1 MLTIG
6 CHLSKRRGYLE
17 MAKEAAS
24 INANTFQYFTR
35 SPRGSEQAALDEKD
49 VAAYLAFAKEHG
61 IHDALAYAPYD
72 ADPATDKMN
81 ERDFALMVYSEDL
94 ARLAE
99 VDGSLYLIRPG
110 SRLNISVEE
119 GLADVADAL
128 NKIITPSM
136 KTCVLLDTMAGE
148 GTQVGTS
155 FEQLAAIIAKVE
167 HPEHVGVCFD
177 CAGVWAEG
185 YDIVGDLDGVLEE
198 FDRTIGLNKLKAV
211 HLNDATHE
219 RGSHVDRHARI
230 GEGKIGFDA
239 LAALVNHPKLAG
251 VPFYLEE
258 PDSTSLDSRR
268 PTRGRSPARQLHHE
282 KASAESI
289 LGAGLLSLGK
299 WRSGKTASACGGRER
314 RKAHRKPAA
323 PARSPGPGRER
334 PQQDGRLRRG
344 AQKLLPRG
352 PGSTRKSA
360 GPRRPPGRD
369 GPGEPPVR
377 QPRGPRRRAPPRGE
391 PCVTSCD
398 RAPQWVAARPGRPAP
413 RHPPPTA
420 PASGCCWASSRCRPE
435 RAGAHGLE
443 ALRPK
448 ERPRRP
454 ERRFAE
460 ARKRQRG
467 CPLASEPPP
476 LAAAWA
482 HQPKRQ
488 RRPTPEQEL
497 ALALPPSPG
506 YRSCGP
512 RWRGAR

>member
-110 SRLNISVEE
+110 SRLDISVEE

-155 FEQLAAIIAKVE
+155 FEQLAAIIAKVD

-198 FDRTIGLNKLKAV
+198 FDRVIGLDRLHAI
-211 HLNDATHE
+211 HLNDSMNA
-219 RGSHVDRHARI
+219 RGSHKDRHARI
-230 GEGKIGFDA
+230 ES
-239 LAALVNHPKLAG
+239 L
-251 VPFYLEE
+251 PFYFL
-258 PDSTSLDSRR
+258 
-268 PTRGRSPARQLHHE
+268 
-282 KASAESI
+282 
-289 LGAGLLSLGK
+289 
-299 WRSGKTASACGGRER
+299 
-314 RKAHRKPAA
+314 
-323 PARSPGPGRER
+323 
-334 PQQDGRLRRG
+334 
-344 AQKLLPRG
+344 
-352 PGSTRKSA
+352 
-360 GPRRPPGRD
+360 
-369 GPGEPPVR
+369 
-377 QPRGPRRRAPPRGE
+377 
-391 PCVTSCD
+391 
-398 RAPQWVAARPGRPAP
+398 
-413 RHPPPTA
+413 
-420 PASGCCWASSRCRPE
+420 
-435 RAGAHGLE
+435 
-443 ALRPK
+443 
-448 ERPRRP
+448 
-454 ERRFAE
+454 F
-460 ARKRQRG
+460 
-467 CPLASEPPP
+467 
-476 LAAAWA
+476 
-482 HQPKRQ
+482 
-488 RRPTPEQEL
+488 
-497 ALALPPSPG
+497 
-506 YRSCGP
+506 
-512 RWRGAR
+512 

>member
-185 YDIVGDLDGVLEE
+185 YDIVGDLDGVL
-198 FDRTIGLNKLKAV
+198 
-211 HLNDATHE
+211 LNDATHE

-258 PDSTSLDSRR
+258 PDSTLVIYERDV
-268 PTRGRSPARQLHHE
+268 ARFQ
-282 KASAESI
+282 
-289 LGAGLLSLGK
+289 
-299 WRSGKTASACGGRER
+299 
-314 RKAHRKPAA
+314 
-323 PARSPGPGRER
+323 
-334 PQQDGRLRRG
+334 
-344 AQKLLPRG
+344 
-352 PGSTRKSA
+352 
-360 GPRRPPGRD
+360 
-369 GPGEPPVR
+369 
-377 QPRGPRRRAPPRGE
+377 
-391 PCVTSCD
+391 
-398 RAPQWVAARPGRPAP
+398 
-413 RHPPPTA
+413 
-420 PASGCCWASSRCRPE
+420 
-435 RAGAHGLE
+435 E
-443 ALRPK
+443 AYK
-448 ERPRRP
+448 
-454 ERRFAE
+454 
-460 ARKRQRG
+460 G
-467 CPLASEPPP
+467 
-476 LAAAWA
+476 
-482 HQPKRQ
+482 
-488 RRPTPEQEL
+488 
-497 ALALPPSPG
+497 
-506 YRSCGP
+506 
-512 RWRGAR
+512 

>member
-155 FEQLAAIIAKVE
+155 FEQLAALIAKVE

-258 PDSTSLDSRR
+258 PDSTLVIYERDV
-268 PTRGRSPARQLHHE
+268 ARFQ
-282 KASAESI
+282 
-289 LGAGLLSLGK
+289 
-299 WRSGKTASACGGRER
+299 
-314 RKAHRKPAA
+314 
-323 PARSPGPGRER
+323 
-334 PQQDGRLRRG
+334 
-344 AQKLLPRG
+344 
-352 PGSTRKSA
+352 
-360 GPRRPPGRD
+360 
-369 GPGEPPVR
+369 
-377 QPRGPRRRAPPRGE
+377 
-391 PCVTSCD
+391 
-398 RAPQWVAARPGRPAP
+398 
-413 RHPPPTA
+413 
-420 PASGCCWASSRCRPE
+420 
-435 RAGAHGLE
+435 E
-443 ALRPK
+443 AYK
-448 ERPRRP
+448 
-454 ERRFAE
+454 
-460 ARKRQRG
+460 G
-467 CPLASEPPP
+467 
-476 LAAAWA
+476 
-482 HQPKRQ
+482 
-488 RRPTPEQEL
+488 
-497 ALALPPSPG
+497 
-506 YRSCGP
+506 
-512 RWRGAR
+512 

>member
-251 VPFYLEE
+251 VPFYLRTGKRLGKRVTEIAVVFKRAPHLPFE
-258 PDSTSLDSRR
+258 STATKELGKNAVVIRVQPDEGVTMRFGAKVPGGTSMEVRDVSMDFGY
-268 PTRGRSPARQLHHE
+268 GRSFT
-282 KASAESI
+282 ESSPEAYERLI
-289 LGAGLLSLGK
+289 LDVLLGDPPLFPTTEEVNLSWKILDPIEEFWSTLGQPQPY
-299 WRSGKTASACGGRER
+299 RSGTW
-314 RKAHRKPAA
+314 
-323 PARSPGPGRER
+323 GPEEAVEM
-334 PQQDGRLRRG
+334 L
-344 AQKLLPRG
+344 A
-352 PGSTRKSA
+352 
-360 GPRRPPGRD
+360 RD
-369 GPGEPPVR
+369 G
-377 QPRGPRRRAPPRGE
+377 
-391 PCVTSCD
+391 
-398 RAPQWVAARPGRPAP
+398 
-413 RHPPPTA
+413 H
-420 PASGCCWASSRCRPE
+420 
-435 RAGAHGLE
+435 
-443 ALRPK
+443 
-448 ERPRRP
+448 
-454 ERRFAE
+454 
-460 ARKRQRG
+460 
-467 CPLASEPPP
+467 
-476 LAAAWA
+476 
-482 HQPKRQ
+482 
-488 RRPTPEQEL
+488 
-497 ALALPPSPG
+497 
-506 YRSCGP
+506 
-512 RWRGAR
+512 RWRMP